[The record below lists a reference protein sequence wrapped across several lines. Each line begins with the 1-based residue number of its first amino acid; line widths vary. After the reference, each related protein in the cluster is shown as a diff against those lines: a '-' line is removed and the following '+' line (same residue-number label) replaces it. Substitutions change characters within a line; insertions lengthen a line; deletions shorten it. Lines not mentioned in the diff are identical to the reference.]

1 MSYNALRK
9 GRFSQPGQD
18 YFLTLVTHRR
28 RAVFQEFQAAR
39 LLIREMRRLETEQ
52 RLIWQAWVVMPDHL
66 HGLISLKQCT
76 LPENIRLLKGRSSH
90 TVNAFCQKKGTLW
103 QPAYY
108 DHALRKEDN
117 HKEIARYIVANPL
130 RGGLVKSLGDYP
142 HWDSIWLE

>member
-39 LLIREMRRLETEQ
+39 LLIREMRRLKSAQ
-52 RLIWQAWVVMPDHL
+52 RLLWQAWVIMPDHL
-66 HGLISLKQCT
+66 HGLITLKQCT
-76 LPENIRLLKGRSSH
+76 LSENIRLLKGRSSH
-90 TVNAFCQKKGTLW
+90 AINAIFRKKGSLW

-108 DHALRKEDN
+108 DHALRKEEDR
-117 HKEIARYIVANPL
+117 KAIARYIVTNPL

-142 HWDSIWLE
+142 HCDSIWLE

>member
-1 MSYNALRK
+1 MSLI
-9 GRFSQPGQD
+9 GD
-18 YFLTLVTHRR
+18 Y
-28 RAVFQEFQAAR
+28 
-39 LLIREMRRLETEQ
+39 
-52 RLIWQAWVVMPDHL
+52 DN
-66 HGLISLKQCT
+66 
-76 LPENIRLLKGRSSH
+76 LPTPFGEEP
-90 TVNAFCQKKGTLW
+90 KKGTLW

>member
-52 RLIWQAWVVMPDHL
+52 RLIWQAWVVMPDH
-66 HGLISLKQCT
+66 HYS
-76 LPENIRLLKGRSSH
+76 
-90 TVNAFCQKKGTLW
+90 
-103 QPAYY
+103 
-108 DHALRKEDN
+108 
-117 HKEIARYIVANPL
+117 PL
-130 RGGLVKSLGDYP
+130 R
-142 HWDSIWLE
+142 